1 MGSLAGH
8 LLPGT
13 FFLIF
18 SVWWSFVTAIRYI
31 QSKHL
36 SSSKKSKSY
45 ETSST
50 MPCICL
56 PSKRL
61 RRAPTESYIKFIAGL
76 IGILGEFVTAIEFNH
91 KVKPGIGKD
100 DVSIFGCENQSSHGH
115 SHGHKR
121 DVHEQI
127 QSFYF
132 ARNNIQHITMYSGF
146 VLQAFV
152 EILLYKGYNLPKRS
166 DFYFGLIAYLIEAF
180 LFAFHLHSRAP
191 MDIHLHILLVYA
203 IIGCC
208 LSICFEIYNPKQV
221 MFTYA
226 RILFTMLQGTW
237 FWQTGFV
244 LYPPLDVDF
253 LKWNRCDHIQ
263 IMTITNLFC
272 LHVLLISI
280 ALLIQLCLLDR
291 YYCSSKR
298 ARDKFDELIVIQKE
312 WENKYDQLQIKEN
325 GLGDTK
331 FRLLET
337 DEDEVFDKT
346 NSSPVSSTTSGNYS
360 IKSFENNTSYV

>member
-13 FFLIF
+13 FFIIF
-18 SVWWSFVTAIRYI
+18 AIWWSFLTAIRYI

-36 SSSKKSKSY
+36 SSVKKSKSY
-45 ETSST
+45 ETSSA

-56 PSKRL
+56 PSERL
-61 RRAPTESYIKFIAGL
+61 RRAPIESYFKFIAGL
-76 IGILGEFVTAIEFNH
+76 IGIFGEFVTAIEFNH
-91 KVKPGIGKD
+91 VVKPGIGKD
-100 DVSIFGCENQSSHGH
+100 DVSIFGCENQSSHGRN
-115 SHGHKR
+115 HGHKR
-121 DVHEQI
+121 DVHGQI

-152 EILLYKGYNLPKRS
+152 EILLYNGYNLPKRS
-166 DFYFGLIAYLIEAF
+166 DFYFGLIAYSIEAF

-191 MDIHLHILLVYA
+191 MDIHLHVLLVYA

-208 LSICFEIYNPKQV
+208 LSICLEIYNPKQV

-244 LYPPLDVDF
+244 LYPPYEVDF

-272 LHVLLISI
+272 WHFLLILS
-280 ALLIQLCLLDR
+280 ALLVQLCLLNK
-291 YYCSSKR
+291 YYCSSKK
-298 ARDKFDELIVIQKE
+298 ARDKFDELIVIQEE
-312 WENKYDQLQIKEN
+312 WRNKYNQNQIKEN
-325 GLGDTK
+325 GLGETNYC
-331 FRLLET
+331 LLDS
-337 DEDEVFDKT
+337 DEDEIYDKK

-360 IKSFENNTSYV
+360 VNSLEINTSNV